1 MIDDY
6 TLCQLLG
13 SGFDY
18 EFLPVIHLRGGILVA
33 WKAAEWS
40 ASCISIRSFSISV
53 RPKCLEFGLE
63 WWLTSVYGPS
73 HDADKP
79 PFLAELHDLRL
90 LRPGPWLLAGG
101 FNLIYR
107 VEDKNNDRLNR
118 WRMGQLQRFINEAGL
133 KEIHLFGG
141 LFTWSNEWAHPTLE
155 RIDRAF
161 ISWEWDELYPA
172 SDL

>member
-1 MIDDY
+1 VVGFLHLY
-6 TLCQLLG
+6 SQLL
-13 SGFDY
+13 
-18 EFLPVIHLRGGILVA
+18 HLGQAQMPCVWPRVVVDI
-33 WKAAEWS
+33 
-40 ASCISIRSFSISV
+40 
-53 RPKCLEFGLE
+53 GL
-63 WWLTSVYGPS
+63 WPS
-73 HDADKP
+73 HDVDKP
-79 PFLAELHDLRL
+79 TFLTELHDLCL
-90 LRPGPWLLAGG
+90 LCPGPWLLAGG

-118 WRMGQLQRFINEAGL
+118 WRVGQFQRFINEAGL
-133 KEIHLFGG
+133 KEIHLLGG